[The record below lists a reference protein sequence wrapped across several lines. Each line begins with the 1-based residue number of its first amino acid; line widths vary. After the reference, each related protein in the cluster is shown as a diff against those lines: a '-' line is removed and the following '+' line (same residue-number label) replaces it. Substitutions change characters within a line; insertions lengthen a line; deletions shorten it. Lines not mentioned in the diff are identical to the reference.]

1 MLTPTFGQNLVN
13 AVNNLVE
20 KDELV
25 AWNRMKAERREHTIT
40 KLLHAV
46 EESALTLANNY
57 KTPTELQI
65 KAADMGE
72 TVIQSFVRPCPPPVR
87 HPLGNCGVF
96 FSLFSSAEVKLYTFD
111 ARQPKAKL
119 SASMAGDHINLS
131 PKLRAAEDSNGKVAL
146 LAFSNA
152 ATICTPGGTADSV

>member
-1 MLTPTFGQNLVN
+1 MN

-57 KTPTELQI
+57 KTPAELQI

-72 TVIQSFVRPCPPPVR
+72 TVIQSFVRPGPPPVR
-87 HPLGNCGVF
+87 HPLGNCGF
-96 FSLFSSAEVKLYTFD
+96 FSLFSSTEVKLYMFD

-131 PKLRAAEDSNGKVAL
+131 PKLPAAKDSNGKVAL
-146 LAFSNA
+146 LAFSNV
-152 ATICTPGGTADSV
+152 ATIWALGGTADSV